1 MKTILKNRKTRI
13 LNFAIVLASMIF
25 QSCDSGRHIDKTQWY
40 ALIGANG
47 EEFFLLTKEQQQE
60 KLKIWKL
67 FLENTQVAGDSLVF
81 NCTRSDFIEQG
92 LPGEYYDFC
101 LSEIQDI
108 NNFPSWTA
116 ELKQEFL
123 SNYNASRDSSLQ
135 KVKAL
140 MDD

>member
-1 MKTILKNRKTRI
+1 MNRKYLLIMQI
-13 LNFAIVLASMIF
+13 LFMSMIF
-25 QSCDSGRHIDKTQWY
+25 QSCDSGRHIDKTQWH
-40 ALIGANG
+40 ALMGANG

-60 KLKIWKL
+60 KLKILKL
-67 FLENTQVAGDSLVF
+67 CLENTQVAGDSLVF
-81 NCTRSDFIEQG
+81 SCTRSDFIEQG

-101 LSEIQDI
+101 LSDIQDI

-123 SNYNASRDSSLQ
+123 SSYNASRDSSLQ